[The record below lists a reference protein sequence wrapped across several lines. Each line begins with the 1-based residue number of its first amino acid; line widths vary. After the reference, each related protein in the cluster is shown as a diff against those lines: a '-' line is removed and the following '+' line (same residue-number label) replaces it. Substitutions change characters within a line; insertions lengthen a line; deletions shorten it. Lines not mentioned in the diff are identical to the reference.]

1 MEHILTLKRYVSEK
15 KDIPIEYFNTE
26 FLQGKRILDP
36 WQRLDGWNQDYKT
49 SFIKSILQGNDIPK
63 IMQYTLKEDSTQK
76 QRILDGGHRTRC
88 ISEYINGDFGI
99 KINNHHYW
107 WEIPGDKE
115 DNVRLEK
122 M

>member
-76 QRILDGGHRTRC
+76 QRILDGGH
-88 ISEYINGDFGI
+88 ISMGI
-99 KINNHHYW
+99 LELRLIIIIIGGKYLEIKKIMSV
-107 WEIPGDKE
+107 KLL
-115 DNVRLEK
+115 LEK